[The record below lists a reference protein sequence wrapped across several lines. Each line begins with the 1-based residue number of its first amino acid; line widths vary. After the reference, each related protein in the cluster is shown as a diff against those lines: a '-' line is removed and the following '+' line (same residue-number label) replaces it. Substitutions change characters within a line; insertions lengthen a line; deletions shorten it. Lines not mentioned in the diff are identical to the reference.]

1 MKLKLSWL
9 LSAALL
15 TALLLVVA
23 SLPSCTVSAQTGD
36 SGAISSAQNTLNT
49 CYEAAKGAEAAGA
62 NITSLQDTLNTAG
75 ALLSKAELANSQ
87 NDFASANSYAQQAQ
101 STLANFVSEAN
112 SLKDTASQQTQMSF
126 LIWSKKPKLREVFG
140 LGVNKKMLQSRRSH
154 KQRRDRCNN
163 KKQYLKALK
172 IHFPVPLIVLDSSFS
187 SKSKLLCY
195 HL

>member
-1 MKLKLSWL
+1 LKLKLSWL

-15 TALLLVVA
+15 TGLLLVVV
-23 SLPSCTVSAQTGD
+23 SLPSSTVSAQTGD

-101 STLANFVSEAN
+101 SVLANFVSEAN
-112 SLKDTASQQTQMSF
+112 SLKDTASQQAQMSF
-126 LIWSKKPKLREVFG
+126 LINVVGSIAGTFAVIGGSIAVWI
-140 LGVNKKMLQSRRSH
+140 
-154 KQRRDRCNN
+154 
-163 KKQYLKALK
+163 YLKKKNPKQVEEQENGSRAL
-172 IHFPVPLIVLDSSFS
+172 
-187 SKSKLLCY
+187 
-195 HL
+195 